1 MTLVSTVP
9 DMHSTRKAASLDRQS
24 ETGRLL
30 RCVATPFALRSPMTS
45 DIAASVVL
53 VTGDGA
59 EHLAGILARLR
70 HQTIAHKLEVIF
82 VTRDQHVDGIAALKP
97 NEFGCFKV
105 FAGDLSTSAR
115 GRAMGV
121 HAATAPITIFAE
133 DHSFPVH
140 DDWAE
145 RIVRHFDDDWA
156 GVGPVVRNANP
167 STGASCATLL
177 LEYGPFLGRHAQGP
191 TRYIAGHNCAYRT
204 ELLTAYGNRL
214 GEMLE
219 SEWRLQNELRVQG
232 HRFLVDPEI
241 QVAHMNYSRVGPSLK
256 LHHLAGRM
264 FAASRR
270 TDWNTPRRLAFA
282 LAAPLI
288 FAKRFVQTVSEGL
301 RPETRRDLPRSI
313 PPLVVYL
320 AVSAAGEAMGYLF
333 GTGGR
338 ERELAELEYSR
349 WRHVRPEE
357 VDLQLSPTE

>member
-1 MTLVSTVP
+1 
-9 DMHSTRKAASLDRQS
+9 
-24 ETGRLL
+24 
-30 RCVATPFALRSPMTS
+30 MTS

-59 EHLAGILARLR
+59 DHLAGILARLR
-70 HQTIAHKLEVIF
+70 HQTIAHRLEVIF
-82 VTRDQHVDGIAALKP
+82 VTRDVHQDGIAALKP
-97 NEFGCFKV
+97 NEFGGFKV

-145 RIVRHFDDDWA
+145 RIVRHFDDAWA

-177 LEYGPFLGRHAQGP
+177 LEYGPFLGRDAPGP
-191 TRYIAGHNCAYRT
+191 ARYIAGHNCAYRT
-204 ELLTAYGNRL
+204 ALLTAYGDQL

-219 SEWRLQNELRVQG
+219 SEWRLQNALCAQG
-232 HRFLVDPEI
+232 HRFLVDPAIE
-241 QVAHMNYSRVGPSLK
+241 VAHMNYARVAPSLK

-270 TDWNTPRRLAFA
+270 AGWSTPRRMAFA

-288 FAKRFVQTVSEGL
+288 FAKRFVQSVAEGL
-301 RPETRRDLPRSI
+301 GPETRGDLPRSI
-313 PPLVVYL
+313 PPLLLYL

-338 ERELAELEYSR
+338 EGELAELEYSR
-349 WRHVRPEE
+349 WQHVRPEE
-357 VDLQLSPTE
+357 VALQLDPTE

>member
-1 MTLVSTVP
+1 M
-9 DMHSTRKAASLDRQS
+9 M
-24 ETGRLL
+24 
-30 RCVATPFALRSPMTS
+30 S

-59 EHLAGILARLR
+59 DHLAGILARLR

-82 VTRDQHVDGIAALKP
+82 VTREEHLEGIAALKP
-97 NEFGCFKV
+97 NEFGSFKV

-115 GRAMGV
+115 GRAMGL
-121 HAATAPITIFAE
+121 HAATAPITILAE

-145 RIVRHFDDDWA
+145 RIVRHFDDAWA

-177 LEYGPFLGRHAQGP
+177 LEYGPFLGRRAPGP
-191 TRYIAGHNCAYRT
+191 ARYIAGHNCAYRT
-204 ELLTAYGNRL
+204 VLLTAYGDRL

-219 SEWRLQNELRVQG
+219 SEWRLQNELHAQG
-232 HRFLVDPEI
+232 HRFLVDPAV
-241 QVAHMNYSRVGPSLK
+241 QVAHMNYSRVAPSLK

-270 TDWNTPRRLAFA
+270 TGWTTPRRVAFA

-288 FAKRFVQTVSEGL
+288 FAKRFVQTVCEGL
-301 RPETRRDLPRSI
+301 GPETRGDLPRSI
-313 PPLVVYL
+313 PPLGLYL

-333 GTGGR
+333 GTGDR

-349 WRHVRPEE
+349 WQHVRPSE
-357 VDLQLSPTE
+357 VDLQLDPSE